1 MHGILAHMPIDADA
15 ADSALLGPTAGV
27 ATAQPDRFTGSTT
40 DTQEH
45 DHHHLIVEL
54 GKLRPTLL
62 RGLRLLLETV
72 VIPTMLLYACTLT
85 VGSFWGLIA
94 VLAWCAFTVGV
105 RFIAR
110 ARVPG
115 TLLLAVGM
123 IVGRT
128 TISLAFSSVYVYL
141 FQPIIGSLFMAAL
154 FLGSAAIGR
163 PVTMRLAQDF
173 VALPNRLFH
182 DKRVRRMFTEV
193 ALIWGASRLIDASL
207 GYSMLQFGGVDAGLL
222 SRGTFSALLTVTAV
236 AACAAWGWNKLRRMP
251 GVTFRMA

>member
-1 MHGILAHMPIDADA
+1 MDP
-15 ADSALLGPTAGV
+15 
-27 ATAQPDRFTGSTT
+27 
-40 DTQEH
+40 
-45 DHHHLIVEL
+45 HHLVVEI

-72 VIPTMLLYACTLT
+72 VVPTMLLYVCTNT
-85 VGSFWGLIA
+85 IGSVWGLIA

-105 RFIAR
+105 RYVTGN
-110 ARVPG
+110 RVPA

-128 TISLAFSSVYVYL
+128 TIALAFSSVYVYL
-141 FQPIIGSLFMAAL
+141 FQPIVGSLFMAAL
-154 FLGSAAIGR
+154 FLGSAAFGR

-173 VALPNRLFH
+173 VSLPAKMFQ

-193 ALIWGASRLIDASL
+193 ALLWGASRLIDA
-207 GYSMLQFGGVDAGLL
+207 GMGFGMLHFGGLDAGLL
-222 SRGTFSALLTVTAV
+222 SRGTLSVLLTIVTV
-236 AACAAWGWNKLRRMP
+236 GICTYWGWNKLSRMP